1 MIFKKIKFLFFLFP
15 FFISADEYLSDEKY
29 YEKGIDL
36 YKSAQFSEAFII
48 FYNLSIKGDRNSQ
61 FNLSNMYSGGIGT
74 TQDFSEALKWGWL
87 CSLGGEKKCFENL
100 ESLKLEVD
108 EKSIEEISKN
118 VEETLEKE
126 LYKSQDIQYA
136 LKLGFWFEKFSPN
149 LDFEKSYIW
158 YSVAVTSGIYKAMKV
173 RDKVRKKIDNETV
186 VKLQKEAKEIYTN
199 IKYFVNKNGE
209 QK

>member
-1 MIFKKIKFLFFLFP
+1 MDKNYYITTPIYYPSARPHMGHAYSSIIADFF
-15 FFISADEYLSDEKY
+15 
-29 YEKGIDL
+29 
-36 YKSAQFSEAFII
+36 
-48 FYNLSIKGDRNSQ
+48 
-61 FNLSNMYSGGIGT
+61 
-74 TQDFSEALKWGWL
+74 
-87 CSLGGEKKCFENL
+87 SLGGEKKCFENL

-158 YSVAVTSGIYKAMKV
+158 YSVAVTGGIYKAMKV

>member
-108 EKSIEEISKN
+108 EKTLEEISRN
-118 VEETLEKE
+118 VEETLEAE

-149 LDFEKSYIW
+149 VDLEKSYMW
-158 YSVAVTSGIYKAMKV
+158 YSVAVTGGIYKAMKV
-173 RDKVRKKIDNETV
+173 RDKVRKKIDNGTV
-186 VKLQKEAKEIYTN
+186 VKLQKEANNIYTN

>member
-158 YSVAVTSGIYKAMKV
+158 YSVAVLVGFTK
-173 RDKVRKKIDNETV
+173 R
-186 VKLQKEAKEIYTN
+186 
-199 IKYFVNKNGE
+199 
-209 QK
+209 

>member
-15 FFISADEYLSDEKY
+15 FFILADEYISDEEY
-29 YEKGIDL
+29 YEKGINL

-74 TQDFSEALKWGWL
+74 TQDFSEALKWSWL
-87 CSLGGEKKCFENL
+87 CSLGGEKKCFKNL
-100 ESLKLEVD
+100 ELLKSEID
-108 EKSIEEISKN
+108 EKTKEVTSKN
-118 VEETLEKE
+118 VEEILEKE
-126 LYKSQDIQYA
+126 LYKSQNINYA

-149 LDFEKSYIW
+149 LDLEKSYLW
-158 YSVAVTSGIYKAMKV
+158 YSVAVTGGLYKAMKV

-186 VKLQKEAKEIYTN
+186 VKLQKEANKIYTEL
-199 IKYFVNKNGE
+199 KYFVNKNGD

>member
-15 FFISADEYLSDEKY
+15 FFISADEYLSDEEY
-29 YEKGIDL
+29 YDKGINL

-74 TQDFSEALKWGWL
+74 TQDFSEALKWSWL
-87 CSLGGEKKCFENL
+87 CSLGGEKKCFKNL
-100 ESLKLEVD
+100 EFLKSEID
-108 EKSIEEISKN
+108 EKAKEETSKN
-118 VEETLEKE
+118 VEEILEKE
-126 LYKSQDIQYA
+126 LYKSQNINYA
-136 LKLGFWFEKFSPN
+136 LQLGFWFEKFSPN
-149 LDFEKSYIW
+149 LDFEKSYLW
-158 YSVAVTSGIYKAMKV
+158 YSVAVTGGLYKAMKV

-186 VKLQKEAKEIYTN
+186 VKLQKEANNIYTN